1 MTSQQP
7 RTTAGLHAA
16 VHTSVRTL
24 TPHLELQGT
33 LALVATDRTLRRL
46 MTTARAPL
54 DLWARPWPLAK
65 LEQALM
71 RFGAA
76 DGAINAATAD
86 GLVLAASKTR
96 VGALLHVSLHQT
108 ASPLPAPIAAHLPS
122 LRTLHLAAVNAE
134 DLEQIGG
141 CAQLRGLTLQ
151 RVRVR
156 AGRALELGPLRRCG
170 NLEHLAVQQIGYG
183 DGGGDRSTCRPT
195 DLTPLAAC
203 TSLTHLSL
211 PPGPGGEAIDAS
223 PLAGLALESLE
234 WVGDPAGVASGDAAR
249 SLTHLGLRGADLD
262 APLLAALAQL
272 PRLASIEFRGCRFPS
287 VHGLATLPS
296 LPKLEKAS
304 FRSCAGGVDLEP
316 LADRCPNLSALL
328 LVAESGH
335 DRPRLE
341 GLARFPKL
349 RELTV
354 RGTLPYAAAL
364 FREPPALERLET
376 LTVLSL
382 IHI

>member
-108 ASPLPAPIAAHLPS
+108 LSPLPAPIAAHLPS
-122 LRTLHLAAVNAE
+122 LRTLHLAAVNGE

-141 CAQLRGLTLQ
+141 CAQLPGPDAAARPRPRRPRPRPHALEEVRQPRAPGRHADWIWRRRRRPVGVPADGSDAARGLYEPDAPIPP
-151 RVRVR
+151 
-156 AGRALELGPLRRCG
+156 AGA
-170 NLEHLAVQQIGYG
+170 
-183 DGGGDRSTCRPT
+183 
-195 DLTPLAAC
+195 
-203 TSLTHLSL
+203 
-211 PPGPGGEAIDAS
+211 GGEAIDAS

-262 APLLAALAQL
+262 APLLAAAGPA

-316 LADRCPNLSALL
+316 LADRCPNPLGA
-328 LVAESGH
+328 APRRRE
-335 DRPRLE
+335 RPRPPAVGRTGALPE
-341 GLARFPKL
+341 AARAD
-349 RELTV
+349 R
-354 RGTLPYAAAL
+354 RGHAAL
-364 FREPPALERLET
+364 RGGALPRAAGART
-376 LTVLSL
+376 PR
-382 IHI
+382 